1 MYHIIKE
8 HTPLVSSSYYSGL
21 WDSYQVQYF
30 LVPYSIVHVFCGG
43 GTVVRK
49 GIVNSST
56 WRSWRTGLVTLASVL
71 QVSCFHVLI
80 GGERE
85 HPSTQLPLIFL
96 SGRGFSRVPGSFL
109 TARSLSFSLR
119 FSDGSGHAREC
130 RATKLQDAINEGG
143 SPRSLLCLIHHFLLV
158 SSIWLRQFLYFPRL
172 TTCHTSTHFTGKGA
186 TCITVFNSL

>member
-1 MYHIIKE
+1 M
-8 HTPLVSSSYYSGL
+8 
-21 WDSYQVQYF
+21 
-30 LVPYSIVHVFCGG
+30 
-43 GTVVRK
+43 
-49 GIVNSST
+49 
-56 WRSWRTGLVTLASVL
+56 VTLASVL

-80 GGERE
+80 RGERE

-143 SPRSLLCLIHHFLLV
+143 SPRSLFCLIHHFLLV
-158 SSIWLRQFLYFPRL
+158 SSIWLRQFLFPRL
-172 TTCHTSTHFTGKGA
+172 TTNFTEKGT
-186 TCITVFNSL
+186 TCIIQFVLALISAVLSGAVLWAHFRNSDSFSRGMQLIIEHRFAWTTLVPSVFVPLDQRSP

>member
-1 MYHIIKE
+1 M
-8 HTPLVSSSYYSGL
+8 
-21 WDSYQVQYF
+21 
-30 LVPYSIVHVFCGG
+30 
-43 GTVVRK
+43 
-49 GIVNSST
+49 
-56 WRSWRTGLVTLASVL
+56 VTLASVL

-96 SGRGFSRVPGSFL
+96 RGRGFSRVPGTFL
-109 TARSLSFSLR
+109 TARSLSFSVR

-172 TTCHTSTHFTGKGA
+172 TTCHTSTHLYYTLVLLPVYLYYGIQFVVGLISAVLSGA
-186 TCITVFNSL
+186 VL

>member
-1 MYHIIKE
+1 M
-8 HTPLVSSSYYSGL
+8 
-21 WDSYQVQYF
+21 
-30 LVPYSIVHVFCGG
+30 
-43 GTVVRK
+43 
-49 GIVNSST
+49 
-56 WRSWRTGLVTLASVL
+56 VTLASVL

-109 TARSLSFSLR
+109 TARSLSFSVR

-143 SPRSLLCLIHHFLLV
+143 SPRSLFCLIHHFLLV

-172 TTCHTSTHFTGKGA
+172 TTCHTSTHLYYTLVLLPVYLYYGIQFVVGLISAVLSGA
-186 TCITVFNSL
+186 VL

>member
-1 MYHIIKE
+1 M
-8 HTPLVSSSYYSGL
+8 
-21 WDSYQVQYF
+21 
-30 LVPYSIVHVFCGG
+30 
-43 GTVVRK
+43 
-49 GIVNSST
+49 
-56 WRSWRTGLVTLASVL
+56 VTLASVL

-96 SGRGFSRVPGSFL
+96 SGQGFSRVPGTFL
-109 TARSLSFSLR
+109 TARSLSFSVR

-172 TTCHTSTHFTGKGA
+172 TTCHTSTHLYYTLVLLPVYLYYGIQFVVGLISAVLSGA
-186 TCITVFNSL
+186 VL